1 MTKRKMTSHQDSVTL
16 TSVNSISRLEWFQL
30 RLTLNILSLENISHD
45 QLWSILKPEERERF
59 MKALND
65 PSSELAQQLLAS
77 DELEKQRIEPWW
89 EDNDAKLDEQSSS
102 GSSNLV
108 QRKYGARPGLVSI
121 PEAVV
126 SASAKSLDQGPS
138 LLYNIIA
145 TL

>member
-89 EDNDAKLDEQSSS
+89 EDNATELDEQSSS

-108 QRKYGARPGLVSI
+108 QRKYGTRPGLISI

>member
-1 MTKRKMTSHQDSVTL
+1 
-16 TSVNSISRLEWFQL
+16 
-30 RLTLNILSLENISHD
+30 
-45 QLWSILKPEERERF
+45 

-89 EDNDAKLDEQSSS
+89 EDNDAKLDERSSI

-108 QRKYGARPGLVSI
+108 QRKYGVRPGLISI